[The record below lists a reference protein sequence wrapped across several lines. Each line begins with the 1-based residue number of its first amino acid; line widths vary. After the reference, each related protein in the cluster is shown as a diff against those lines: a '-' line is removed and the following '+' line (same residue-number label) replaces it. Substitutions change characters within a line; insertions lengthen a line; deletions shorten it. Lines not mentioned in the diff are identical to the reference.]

1 MRFLWFVVAL
11 VALLAA
17 HVPPALGNNSPEQD
31 CIDENG
37 DICCF
42 DDPDRE
48 CCCYEDCELL
58 YDEDSPEREI
68 CEDDCLLNC

>member
-17 HVPPALGNNSPEQD
+17 HVPPALGRASPEQVD
-31 CIDENG
+31 
-37 DICCF
+37 CF

-58 YDEDSPEREI
+58 YEEDSEEREI